1 MEKLE
6 ALNLDENERQVLQ
19 QIFNNRYI
27 SRIQI
32 SKNLEINKATISNLL
47 NRLKLKNSLLK

>member
-32 SKNLEINKATISNLL
+32 SKT
-47 NRLKLKNSLLK
+47 